1 MLRQHDRKLRTLLLL
16 TDIAVCGA
24 TFAVAIALGTAE
36 LRALP
41 AALDGWRL
49 LLFSIAAALAL
60 PIAIRALQPE
70 ASMRLESLAAV
81 ARRLLGAGLAASVV
95 LAALAF
101 ALNAPLGPSALF
113 LAVAAQV
120 AATGALRLAI
130 LAGLR
135 LLRRSGR
142 NFRSVLVVGTGPRA
156 LSLTETIQRHP
167 EWGLRVVGYMDEGD
181 EPIAAQ
187 IPKATV
193 YKLVDFPLVLR
204 ESVIDE
210 VIVACPRSL
219 LPALGPAL
227 QACSASGVPL
237 TLMTDLFGDYLPP
250 PRVKRFAYL
259 EALSFAPVHHSPS
272 QLAVKRALD
281 VTVAALGLVVTAP
294 ILAIAALAIRLD
306 SKGPILFRQMRCGLY
321 GRPFLMCK
329 LRTMVNDA
337 EARRHELQHLNEMDG
352 PVFKI
357 QADPRITRVGRWLRR
372 FSLDEIPQLW
382 NVLVGDMSLVGP
394 RPPLPSEVVQ
404 YETSERRRLSMRPG
418 LTCLWQ
424 VNGRNAL
431 EFDEWVKLDLQYIDG
446 WSLGSDMRILVLTVP
461 TVLRGTGA

>member
-1 MLRQHDRKLRTLLLL
+1 MLKQHDRKLRTLLLL
-16 TDIAVCGA
+16 IDIAVCGA
-24 TFAVAIALGTAE
+24 TFAAALVLGTAE

-41 AALDGWRL
+41 AALDGGWL
-49 LLFSIAAALAL
+49 LLFSAAAALTL
-60 PIAIRALQPE
+60 PIAIRALQHD
-70 ASMRLESLAAV
+70 ASTRLESLAGV
-81 ARRLLGAGLAASVV
+81 ASRLLGAGLAACVV

-113 LAVAAQV
+113 LAVATQV
-120 AATGALRLAI
+120 AATGTLRLLI

-135 LLRRSGR
+135 ILRRSGR
-142 NFRSVLVVGTGPRA
+142 NYRSVLVVGTGPRA
-156 LSLTETIQRHP
+156 LALTETIQRHP

-187 IPKATV
+187 IPRATV
-193 YKLVDFPLVLR
+193 HKLVDFPTVLR
-204 ESVIDE
+204 DSVIDE
-210 VIVACPRSL
+210 VILACPRSL

-227 QACSASGVPL
+227 AACSASGVPL

-250 PRVKRFAYL
+250 PRVKRFAYF
-259 EALSFAPVHHSPS
+259 EALSFAPVHHSRS
-272 QLAVKRALD
+272 HLVVKRVLD
-281 VTVAALGLVVTAP
+281 VVVAATGLVIAAP
-294 ILAIAALAIRLD
+294 ILAVAAAAIRLD
-306 SKGPILFRQMRCGLY
+306 STGPIVFRQMRCGLY

-337 EARRHELQHLNEMDG
+337 EARRQELLHLNEMDG

-404 YETSERRRLSMRPG
+404 YETAERRRLSMRPG

-424 VNGRNAL
+424 INGRNHL

-446 WSLGSDMRILVLTVP
+446 WSLASDLKILALTVP